1 MSDVSIGV
9 SLLGLVLVLLM
20 LRMPIGITLIGVS
33 FSGLWILKGWK
44 VAWGGLSLI
53 PYQFAASWVLSS
65 IPMFLLLGYICFHM
79 NLTQG
84 LFRAARLWLSWLP
97 GGLGISAIAGS
108 AGFAAVSGSSIAC
121 SATMGRIAVPEML
134 KARYDPGFAA
144 AIVATAGTIG
154 ALIPPSIILI
164 LYGIIAQQSVTKLFL
179 GGLAAGACSV
189 VAYFGLIFL
198 RAKLNPAL
206 APQMHETVTRAEKL
220 HALADTWP
228 LIVTVAAV
236 FIGIFAGVFTPT
248 EAGATGAFFALLIAI
263 LKGEFTFKRLERA
276 VFETLISTSMLLIIG
291 IGASLLTRFLTLS
304 GSAKFLSG
312 LVISSGLDPTTLML
326 GIVVIYL
333 VLGMFLEPM
342 GCMLLTLPILLPIL
356 KTQGA
361 DLILFGVIL
370 CKLLEIGMLTPPVG
384 MNVFVVKSVVG
395 DSVRTGDIFR
405 AVTWF
410 ILVDLALLALFWFVP
425 AIVTTLPAVL
435 G

>member
-1 MSDVSIGV
+1 MSDVSIGL
-9 SLLGLVLVLLM
+9 SLLGVLLVLLA

-33 FSGLWILKGWK
+33 FAGLWILKGWK
-44 VAWGGLSLI
+44 IAWGALALI
-53 PYQFAASWVLSS
+53 PYQFSASWVLSS

-134 KARYDPGFAA
+134 GAKYEPGFAG
-144 AIVATAGTIG
+144 AIVAAAGTIG

-164 LYGIIAQQSVTKLFL
+164 IYGIIAQQSVTKLFL
-179 GGLAAGACSV
+179 GGLVAGLCTV
-189 VAYFGLIFL
+189 VAYFLLIFL
-198 RAKLNPAL
+198 RAKLTPGL
-206 APQMHETVTRAEKL
+206 APQTSERVTGAEKL
-220 HALADTWP
+220 AALADTWP

-236 FIGIFAGVFTPT
+236 FLGIFAGVFTPT

-263 LKGEFTFKRLERA
+263 LKGEFRLDRLEKA

-312 LVISSGLDPTTLML
+312 FVISSGVDPTTLMI
-326 GIVVIYL
+326 GIVLIYL

-342 GCMLLTLPILLPIL
+342 GCMLLTMPILLPIL
-356 KTQGA
+356 KAQGT
-361 DLILFGVIL
+361 DLILFGIIL

-395 DSVRTGDIFR
+395 DSVRTGQIFR
-405 AVTWF
+405 AVSWF
-410 ILVDLALLALFWFVP
+410 IVLDLMLLTLFWFVP
-425 AIVTTLPAVL
+425 GIVTTLPEL
-435 G
+435 LH